1 MFQLG
6 LGHARSHQKVSSDAR
21 TCDLQLNISHR
32 VSLVGGSIID
42 QNTMETQM
50 RPKRKKET
58 LWPCT
63 IGPGGKAKIYQA
75 NRVAFYVYQ
84 FLKFQ
89 LVG

>member
-6 LGHARSHQKVSSDAR
+6 QPVMLGRDPESPSRDAR
-21 TCDLQLNISHR
+21 TCNLQLNISHR
-32 VSLVGGSIID
+32 VSLLGGSISD

-63 IGPGGKAKIYQA
+63 IGGHK
-75 NRVAFYVYQ
+75 YVYQ